1 MIRLFTY
8 IAKNVRGA
16 VRRKMSEFFT
26 VIADYGVA
34 HIDIMAGLITMTA
47 GAGLA
52 IVTKM
57 N

>member
-16 VRRKMSEFFT
+16 VRRKMSEFFI

-34 HIDIMAGLITMTA
+34 RIDIMAGLITMTA
-47 GAGLA
+47 GAWLA
-52 IVTKM
+52 FVAKM